1 MIRRRLLVVIW
12 FSLCVA
18 VLGSNAFAALP
29 ASHVTLAWNPSP
41 STSVGGYRLYQGA
54 ATQTYTNVIDVG
66 DLTSV
71 TVSNLT
77 AGTTY
82 FFAVTAYDLIGLEST
97 FSDEINYTVAESALL
112 RISASAAQGVL
123 LTGTA
128 PGGYQ
133 YDVLRTADLKTW
145 VRLGSITANT
155 TGSFQFTDS
164 VGPSLAPRYYRLR
177 QTSP

>member
-1 MIRRRLLVVIW
+1 MIRPRLLSVIW
-12 FSLCVA
+12 FSLPA
-18 VLGSNAFAALP
+18 ALLGTTTLAALP
-29 ASHVTLAWNPSP
+29 PSDVTLAWNPSP
-41 STSVGGYRLYQGA
+41 STSVAGYRLYQGA
-54 ATQTYTNVIDVG
+54 ASQTYTNTIDVG

-82 FFAVTAYDLIGLEST
+82 FFAVTAYDLIGLESA
-97 FSDEINYTVAESALL
+97 FSGEVSYTVAGPALL
-112 RISASAAQGVL
+112 RISASPAQGVQ

-145 VRLGSITANT
+145 VRLGSITAGP

-164 VGPSLAPRYYRLR
+164 VSPSLAPQYYRLR